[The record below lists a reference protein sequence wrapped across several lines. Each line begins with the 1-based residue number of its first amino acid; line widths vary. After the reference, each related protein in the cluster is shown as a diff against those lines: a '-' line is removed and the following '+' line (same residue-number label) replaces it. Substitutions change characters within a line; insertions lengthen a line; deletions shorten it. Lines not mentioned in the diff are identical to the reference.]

1 MHIRYIPADP
11 AGNLTALVLSPVPA
25 GERAALAA
33 RLMAT
38 CPEGFE
44 QVGYVDEAS
53 LLSDFPRLD
62 MMGGE
67 FCGNA
72 ARAFGLY
79 AALRRGLDEQSL
91 CVRISGAQR
100 PVSVTLDAGRGEA
113 YADMPLPLRT
123 EHIEVCGRTVPV
135 VRMEGIAHAILLD
148 TPPAGDA
155 ADAVLRA
162 MPPEDAQGVLFT
174 QGSRMTPLVSVT
186 ASATR
191 VWESSCGSGSVAL
204 AVLLAEQ
211 AGRDGVFDYAF
222 DEPGGRLCVRV
233 SLRGGRAV
241 RAVMGGSVTLGAE
254 REIGLPLKPA

>member
-1 MHIRYIPADP
+1 MRIRYISANP

-25 GERAALAA
+25 GARAALSA
-33 RLMAT
+33 RLMAA

-53 LLSDFPRLD
+53 LLSDFPRLH

-72 ARAFGLY
+72 ARAFGFY
-79 AALRRGLDEQSL
+79 AALRRGRDERAL
-91 CVRISGAQR
+91 NVCISGAQK
-100 PVSVTLDAGRGEA
+100 PVSVALNPEHSSA

-123 EHIEVCGRTVPV
+123 EQITALGSSVPV
-135 VRMEGIAHAILLD
+135 VRMEGIAHAVLLN
-148 TPPAGDA
+148 TPPSEAA

-162 MPPEDAQGVLFT
+162 MPQEDALGVLFA
-174 QGSRMTPLVSVT
+174 QDERMTPLVAVPT
-186 ASATR
+186 AGTR

-211 AGRDGVFDYAF
+211 AGHDGSCDFSF
-222 DEPGGRLCVRV
+222 DEPGGRISVHV
-233 SLRGGRAV
+233 TMRGGRAV
-241 RAVMGGSVTLGAE
+241 RAVMGGSVTLGPE
-254 REIGLPLKPA
+254 REIELP